1 MRRRRGVAAGDSVAR
16 RAERARTARHAE
28 WAAAVL
34 LAAALACSATP
45 PTQRGAAV
53 DPRYQP
59 VRGLLEVVAQL
70 RRHISDDT
78 YRFPAARD
86 FTGRNVYR
94 AALIRLENIE
104 RLHGDALRAG
114 HMGGVIA
121 FAKGRALE
129 RLRAFSLAAES
140 YQSAAQ
146 YDAEL
151 RAEAER
157 SGAMC
162 RDLAAAIAIGFEL
175 GRPGPQGGPGT
186 APDDPDQMLRES
198 ERRLAA
204 LETLLAR
211 AAGTHYPSV
220 IREEIERGDRARAD
234 YFEARRRLV
243 PDGGVRA
250 LAEWQRLLTRHRDSK
265 NQHRHLLALA
275 DFYATLAEEY
285 VASRPT
291 ESLWFDAAA
300 FRELADGAAKLYE
313 VVANQDGKTE
323 KLEAARRLEAFLAFT
338 LRVDRERF
346 DP

>member
-1 MRRRRGVAAGDSVAR
+1 MRHSRRPVPPHRPASRCGTALGPAALLLAATLACGTTPP
-16 RAERARTARHAE
+16 AERA
-28 WAAAVL
+28 AAI
-34 LAAALACSATP
+34 
-45 PTQRGAAV
+45 
-53 DPRYQP
+53 DPRYEP
-59 VRGLLEVVAQL
+59 VRGILEVVAEL
-70 RRHISDDT
+70 RRHIPDDT

-86 FTGRNVYR
+86 FSGRNVYR
-94 AALIRLENIE
+94 AALIRLENLE

-140 YQSAAQ
+140 YRGAADYDTELREEAQRSAA
-146 YDAEL
+146 L
-151 RAEAER
+151 
-157 SGAMC
+157 C
-162 RDLAAAIAIGFEL
+162 RDLADTVAIGFEL
-175 GRPGPQGGPGT
+175 GRPPAEGGPGA
-186 APDDPDQMLRES
+186 APDDPAILLADS

-204 LETLLAR
+204 LETLLTR
-211 AAGTHYPSV
+211 AAGTHYESV
-220 IREEIERGDRARAD
+220 IREEIERSDRARAA

-243 PDGGVRA
+243 PDGSVRA

-265 NQHRHLLALA
+265 NQYQHLLSLA

-285 VASRPT
+285 VSSRPV
-291 ESLWFDAAA
+291 ESLWFDAPT
-300 FRELADGAAKLYE
+300 FRELADGATKLYE

-338 LRVDRERF
+338 LRVNRERF